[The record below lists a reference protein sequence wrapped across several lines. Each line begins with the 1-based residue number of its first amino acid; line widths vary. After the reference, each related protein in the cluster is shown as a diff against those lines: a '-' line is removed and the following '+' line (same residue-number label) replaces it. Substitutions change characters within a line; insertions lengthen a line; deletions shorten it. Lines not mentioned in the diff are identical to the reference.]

1 MIKNK
6 KLLIVTL
13 IVMLV
18 LCLSIDLPILLSGA
32 IRTVGIEM
40 SLFFIGNAIL
50 GLVGYTLIYYS
61 LEKTKIIKQVYKF
74 TLFIGFKVLVVGVL
88 LLITSL

>member
-1 MIKNK
+1 MSFFILTLPSTAVFVFDKIDQEKIIFKGIKVVNMIKNK

-18 LCLSIDLPILLSGA
+18 LCLSIDLPILLSGV

-40 SLFFIGNAIL
+40 SLFFII
-50 GLVGYTLIYYS
+50 VLI
-61 LEKTKIIKQVYKF
+61 F
-74 TLFIGFKVLVVGVL
+74 F
-88 LLITSL
+88 